1 VDPINKE
8 DFDREGDGV
17 FNESEFLMYKENE
30 KLKATIRKQAR
41 QAAMAWAALIA
52 MFVFTAALFM
62 PGLSIERLDSLTTMS
77 DFFYIAQAGI
87 VGAFVGVS
95 TWISNR

>member
-1 VDPINKE
+1 MEKYDT
-8 DFDREGDGV
+8 DQDGAWS
-17 FNESEFLMYKENE
+17 ESEWKLYE
-30 KLKATIRKQAR
+30 KNQQLEATIRKQAR
-41 QAAMAWAALIA
+41 QGAMAWAALIA